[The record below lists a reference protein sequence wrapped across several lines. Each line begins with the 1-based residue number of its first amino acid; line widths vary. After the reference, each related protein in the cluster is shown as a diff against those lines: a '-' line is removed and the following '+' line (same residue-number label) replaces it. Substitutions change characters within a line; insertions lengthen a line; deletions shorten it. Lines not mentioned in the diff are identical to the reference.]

1 MARGELTPQEI
12 ENRKKISDNI
22 NKLIEEN
29 IDGYIEEFA
38 DNLPSGE
45 LFYLKTK
52 GDSMMPT
59 IPENSYVM
67 IRKQPDVEEG
77 EIAAVVINGD
87 NEATLKRVKR
97 QNGLTMLIPD
107 NANHKPYIITESNPA
122 TILGKA
128 VKVSFSL

>member
-1 MARGELTPQEI
+1 MC
-12 ENRKKISDNI
+12 
-22 NKLIEEN
+22 
-29 IDGYIEEFA
+29 
-38 DNLPSGE
+38 
-45 LFYLKTK
+45 
-52 GDSMMPT
+52 
-59 IPENSYVM
+59 YVR

-107 NANHKPYIITESNPA
+107 NTNYKPYIITESNPA

-128 VKVSFSL
+128 VKVSFNL

>member
-1 MARGELTPQEI
+1 
-12 ENRKKISDNI
+12 
-22 NKLIEEN
+22 
-29 IDGYIEEFA
+29 
-38 DNLPSGE
+38 
-45 LFYLKTK
+45 
-52 GDSMMPT
+52 
-59 IPENSYVM
+59 M

-107 NANHKPYIITESNPA
+107 NTDYKPYIITESNPT

-128 VKVSFSL
+128 VKVSFNL

>member
-1 MARGELTPQEI
+1 
-12 ENRKKISDNI
+12 
-22 NKLIEEN
+22 
-29 IDGYIEEFA
+29 
-38 DNLPSGE
+38 
-45 LFYLKTK
+45 
-52 GDSMMPT
+52 
-59 IPENSYVM
+59 M

-107 NANHKPYIITESNPA
+107 NTDYKPYIITESNPD

-128 VKVSFSL
+128 VKVSFNL

>member
-1 MARGELTPQEI
+1 
-12 ENRKKISDNI
+12 
-22 NKLIEEN
+22 
-29 IDGYIEEFA
+29 
-38 DNLPSGE
+38 
-45 LFYLKTK
+45 
-52 GDSMMPT
+52 
-59 IPENSYVM
+59 M

-107 NANHKPYIITESNPA
+107 NTDYKPYIITESNPA

-128 VKVSFSL
+128 VKVSFNL

>member
-1 MARGELTPQEI
+1 
-12 ENRKKISDNI
+12 
-22 NKLIEEN
+22 
-29 IDGYIEEFA
+29 
-38 DNLPSGE
+38 
-45 LFYLKTK
+45 
-52 GDSMMPT
+52 
-59 IPENSYVM
+59 M

-107 NANHKPYIITESNPA
+107 NTDYKPYIITESNPA

-128 VKVSFSL
+128 VKVSFNLKKNTPVEVGASARG

>member
-1 MARGELTPQEI
+1 MR
-12 ENRKKISDNI
+12 
-22 NKLIEEN
+22 
-29 IDGYIEEFA
+29 
-38 DNLPSGE
+38 
-45 LFYLKTK
+45 
-52 GDSMMPT
+52 
-59 IPENSYVM
+59 

-107 NANHKPYIITESNPA
+107 NTDYKPYIITESNPA

-128 VKVSFSL
+128 VKVSFNL

>member
-1 MARGELTPQEI
+1 
-12 ENRKKISDNI
+12 
-22 NKLIEEN
+22 
-29 IDGYIEEFA
+29 
-38 DNLPSGE
+38 
-45 LFYLKTK
+45 
-52 GDSMMPT
+52 
-59 IPENSYVM
+59 M

-107 NANHKPYIITESNPA
+107 NTNYKPYIITESNPA

-128 VKVSFSL
+128 VKVSFNLLNCQIKLDRSSILT

>member
-1 MARGELTPQEI
+1 
-12 ENRKKISDNI
+12 
-22 NKLIEEN
+22 
-29 IDGYIEEFA
+29 
-38 DNLPSGE
+38 
-45 LFYLKTK
+45 
-52 GDSMMPT
+52 
-59 IPENSYVM
+59 M

-107 NANHKPYIITESNPA
+107 NTNYKPYIITESNPA

-128 VKVSFSL
+128 VKVSFNL

>member
-1 MARGELTPQEI
+1 
-12 ENRKKISDNI
+12 
-22 NKLIEEN
+22 
-29 IDGYIEEFA
+29 
-38 DNLPSGE
+38 
-45 LFYLKTK
+45 
-52 GDSMMPT
+52 
-59 IPENSYVM
+59 M

-107 NANHKPYIITESNPA
+107 NTDYNPYIITESNPA

-128 VKVSFSL
+128 VKVSFNL

>member
-1 MARGELTPQEI
+1 MR
-12 ENRKKISDNI
+12 
-22 NKLIEEN
+22 
-29 IDGYIEEFA
+29 
-38 DNLPSGE
+38 
-45 LFYLKTK
+45 
-52 GDSMMPT
+52 
-59 IPENSYVM
+59 

-107 NANHKPYIITESNPA
+107 NTNYKPYIITESNPA

-128 VKVSFSL
+128 VKVSFNL

>member
-1 MARGELTPQEI
+1 
-12 ENRKKISDNI
+12 
-22 NKLIEEN
+22 
-29 IDGYIEEFA
+29 
-38 DNLPSGE
+38 
-45 LFYLKTK
+45 
-52 GDSMMPT
+52 
-59 IPENSYVM
+59 M

-107 NANHKPYIITESNPA
+107 NTDYKPYIITESNTA

-128 VKVSFSL
+128 VKVSFNL

>member
-1 MARGELTPQEI
+1 
-12 ENRKKISDNI
+12 
-22 NKLIEEN
+22 
-29 IDGYIEEFA
+29 
-38 DNLPSGE
+38 
-45 LFYLKTK
+45 
-52 GDSMMPT
+52 
-59 IPENSYVM
+59 M

-107 NANHKPYIITESNPA
+107 NTNYKPCIITESNPA

-128 VKVSFSL
+128 VKVSFNL